1 MRAGGLRH
9 KVTIQTFTTTQLPS
23 GQPLKQW
30 NDVATVW
37 AEVKAISGRE
47 LIASGAEMSEITI
60 RIWMRYRADVSSA
73 NRIRFTVRGGKP
85 MNYDI
90 TAVIPD
96 ERFTRLELLCKGGV
110 SQ

>member
-9 KVTIQTFTTTQLPS
+9 KVTIQTFTTIRLPS
-23 GQPLKQW
+23 GQVLQQW
-30 NDVATVW
+30 EDAATVW

-60 RIWMRYRADVSSA
+60 RVWMRYRADVNSA

-96 ERFTRLELLCKGGV
+96 EKATRLELLCKGGV